1 MRILIDTN
9 IFIYREN
16 DHVLPANLEKLLKIL
31 NVINAKTLIHPKS
44 VEELRKDLNEGR
56 KEIALSKIKTYSLLE
71 SPPNPDSDA
80 NFLNLMGHPSN
91 TNDYVDNAILY
102 SVHRDAVDFLITE
115 DKGIQKKSNRL
126 GIKDR
131 VLYIDEALR
140 IFGKNI
146 FDERVSRPPALKE
159 EFVYNLNIYDSFF
172 DSLKRDYNG
181 FETWFKERKKEG
193 RKCWVYF
200 KEGGS
205 IGALLVYK
213 VESEPIDSVPP
224 LPAKK
229 RLKLSTF
236 QVTHTGYKIGEL
248 FIKLAVEYCIKN
260 NFTEIYFTHFTKPDD
275 YLADLVTEYGFYKAA
290 KKRNGEDIYVKELLP
305 DREKVNS
312 LQPIEISKIFYPA
325 FYDGLRINKFIIP
338 IRPEYHQRLFT
349 DYKERQTTISEHLG
363 EFIIE
368 GNTIKKA
375 YLSHSRNTKISP
387 GDILLFYRS
396 NDKKEITSSGVVEK
410 VFFALQNKDDIIKHV
425 GKRTV
430 YSVHE
435 IEKMAEK
442 PTVVILFTW
451 HLHLANPLKLS
462 DLKEMNIFAPQSILL
477 ISHEKYLLIKSKGGI
492 DERFTV
498 H

>member
-1 MRILIDTN
+1 
-9 IFIYREN
+9 
-16 DHVLPANLEKLLKIL
+16 
-31 NVINAKTLIHPKS
+31 
-44 VEELRKDLNEGR
+44 
-56 KEIALSKIKTYSLLE
+56 
-71 SPPNPDSDA
+71 
-80 NFLNLMGHPSN
+80 
-91 TNDYVDNAILY
+91 
-102 SVHRDAVDFLITE
+102 
-115 DKGIQKKSNRL
+115 
-126 GIKDR
+126 
-131 VLYIDEALR
+131 
-140 IFGKNI
+140 
-146 FDERVSRPPALKE
+146 
-159 EFVYNLNIYDSFF
+159 
-172 DSLKRDYNG
+172 
-181 FETWFKERKKEG
+181 
-193 RKCWVYF
+193 
-200 KEGGS
+200 
-205 IGALLVYK
+205 
-213 VESEPIDSVPP
+213 
-224 LPAKK
+224 
-229 RLKLSTF
+229 
-236 QVTHTGYKIGEL
+236 
-248 FIKLAVEYCIKN
+248 
-260 NFTEIYFTHFTKPDD
+260 
-275 YLADLVTEYGFYKAA
+275 
-290 KKRNGEDIYVKELLP
+290 
-305 DREKVNS
+305 VNS